1 MNPSNTTIA
10 LTQQERKGS
19 PWTIF
24 LWFPVILLI
33 ALILQTLYIIGFGW
47 IDALIGG
54 IPSWLVVPIELS
66 SGIVFILATWFVA
79 GTIEERSLKSLG
91 FHRLMTKGLY
101 IKGWLIGIVL
111 VLVVYGLNVLLA
123 RVTSQWNQWHTLAM
137 ILYVVGFAIQG
148 LGEEV
153 LCRGYLMNNISSYWG
168 PVWGIVL
175 NSLLFSLLHFFNP
188 AVSFIALLNVFL
200 AGVLFSVIFYY
211 NDSIWF
217 VGAIHSAWNFML
229 GPVLGIPVSGN
240 VLPSAWFITRLPKK
254 TVLWHGGDFGFEGG
268 LVATI
273 VLLIATLS
281 IVYYYEKHQKST
293 RL

>member
-1 MNPSNTTIA
+1 MKQNTTIE
-10 LTQQERKGS
+10 LTKRERKGS

-33 ALILQTLYIIGFGW
+33 ALFLQTLYIIAFSF
-47 IDALIGG
+47 IDALVEG
-54 IPSWLVVPIELS
+54 IPLRFIIPIELS
-66 SGIVFILATWFVA
+66 SGITFILATWFVA
-79 GTIEERSLKSLG
+79 QVIEKRSLKSLG
-91 FHRLMTKGLY
+91 FHRFITKGLY
-101 IKGWLIGIVL
+101 FKGWLIGIAL
-111 VLVVYGLNVLLA
+111 VLLVYGLNVLLA
-123 RVTSQWNQWHTLAM
+123 NVTSQWNHWSTLA
-137 ILYVVGFAIQG
+137 ILLYILGFAIQG

-168 PVWGIVL
+168 PAWGIIL
-175 NSLLFSLLHFFNP
+175 NSLLFSLMHFFNP
-188 AVSFIALLNVFL
+188 AVSFIPLLNVFL

-229 GPVLGIPVSGN
+229 GPVLGVPVSGN
-240 VLPSAWFITRLPKK
+240 VLPDAWFITWLPKK
-254 TVLWHGGDFGFEGG
+254 TILWHGGDFGFEGG